1 VRPAEGLEGFE
12 KARREG
18 GGQMNLVNGALGP
31 SLATLDGPA
40 ALARKREVEARL
52 GAIRNDPSRVAERAA
67 LKAENVALDARLRE
81 HREETKRDNA
91 RRNFAGLGSP
101 LHEALVERLPPAL
114 VAELEAL
121 ALAKLAD
128 RERRTAE
135 RKAAKAAPS
144 APEAAGPPNGPKPAP
159 GGGRAPGQ
167 GPEVIVRRAPG
178 APPTVASGKAP
189 A

>member
-1 VRPAEGLEGFE
+1 
-12 KARREG
+12 
-18 GGQMNLVNGALGP
+18 MNAVNGALGP
-31 SLATLDGPA
+31 SVATLDGPA

-67 LKAENVALDARLRE
+67 LKAENAALDARLRE

-101 LHEALVERLPPAL
+101 LHEALLERLPADL

-128 RERRTAE
+128 REKRTAE
-135 RKAAKAAPS
+135 RKATKAVPT
-144 APEAAGPPNGPKPAP
+144 APEAAGAAERPQVGAR
-159 GGGRAPGQ
+159 GRS
-167 GPEVIVRRAPG
+167 RPG
-178 APPTVASGKAP
+178 ARP
-189 A
+189 